1 MDTGIVKSI
10 ALRNV
15 GLARKTIKRTNRR
28 NINKIFKG
36 QRPYTILDVALAE
49 SKANNGVK
57 PIVEELRKYGA
68 RTYKELS
75 QSGKPPLAIA
85 SRKRARS
92 EYNNSESNESNEN
105 KNRSSGIAMNRKTL
119 VQNWNKLFNRNI

>member
-75 QSGKPPLAIA
+75 QSGKPPLATA

-92 EYNNSESNESNEN
+92 EGSSSNNEG
-105 KNRSSGIAMNRKTL
+105 NRSSGIAMNRKTL
-119 VQNWNKLFNRNI
+119 VQNWNNLFNRRI

>member
-15 GLARKTIKRTNRR
+15 GLARKTIKHSNRR

-68 RTYKELS
+68 RTYKELVLS
-75 QSGKPPLAIA
+75 SKPPLASV
-85 SRKRARS
+85 SRKRAR
-92 EYNNSESNESNEN
+92 NEN
-105 KNRSSGIAMNRKTL
+105 KGIAMNRKTL
-119 VQNWNKLFNRNI
+119 VQNWNNLFNRNI

>member
-75 QSGKPPLAIA
+75 QSGKPPLPPLA

-92 EYNNSESNESNEN
+92 EYNNSESNEN

>member
-36 QRPYTILDVALAE
+36 QRTYTILDVALAE

-75 QSGKPPLAIA
+75 QSGKPPLAATA

-92 EYNNSESNESNEN
+92 EYNNSESNE
-105 KNRSSGIAMNRKTL
+105 NRSSGIAMNRKTL
-119 VQNWNKLFNRNI
+119 VQNWNNLFNRRI